1 MLVKVLKMQGGE
13 QVISGIAEV
22 TNENNE
28 GVGFQLTHPYLLDL
42 IPTGELSPDG
52 QPTTFNVNFTRWVS
66 CSVDTTFRI
75 PYSALV
81 AIGDPEQTVLD
92 TYKAKFGDLFNDD
105 DAVQSSDSSDSS
117 EDAGV
122 SDIGD

>member
-28 GVGFQLTHPYLLDL
+28 GVGFELTHPYLLDL

-75 PYSALV
+75 PYSTLV
-81 AIGDPEQTVLD
+81 AIGEPEQTVLD

-105 DAVQSSDSSDSS
+105 DAVQPSDSSDSS
-117 EDAGV
+117 EESGV